1 MILHFNAINR
11 RNDLVAR
18 ASERSNREC
27 RVNVSTLWPQP
38 TRRFIADH
46 ATVGSRLFQDEH
58 PVPDAPHP
66 SNEEDETHQPHAR
79 ETLESLHRLIG
90 DDTRD
95 EGADAG
101 EEDVQQQRG
110 DGDVTFLPTLTMA
123 SPCVFLMK
131 STTPDMSLVWGA
143 RRSVRRGVT

>member
-1 MILHFNAINR
+1 MPRERFDAL
-11 RNDLVAR
+11 
-18 ASERSNREC
+18 AS
-27 RVNVSTLWPQP
+27 T
-38 TRRFIADH
+38 DH

-66 SNEEDETHQPHAR
+66 SHEEDETHQPHAR

-110 DGDVTFLPTLTMA
+110 DGDVFTHPDDGIFVRLLDEIDDAGHVSRMA
-123 SPCVFLMK
+123 RAAVGASGCDV
-131 STTPDMSLVWGA
+131 TTGGIIQLEL
-143 RRSVRRGVT
+143 